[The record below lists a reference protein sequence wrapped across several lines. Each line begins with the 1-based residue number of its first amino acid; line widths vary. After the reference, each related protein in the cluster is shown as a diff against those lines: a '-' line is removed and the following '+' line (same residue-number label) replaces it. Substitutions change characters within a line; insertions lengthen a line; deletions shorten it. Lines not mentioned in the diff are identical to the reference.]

1 MTLLWQTTAMLLVNT
16 HMLTAYCDLDWI
28 MHSYLALELKLVNQ
42 VARPHQPL
50 TESVLAE
57 QDEPWTLFRKKLIE
71 RSHINVCR
79 TDVTVK

>member
-50 TESVLAE
+50 TEKVFWLNMMDPVQGEASL
-57 QDEPWTLFRKKLIE
+57 
-71 RSHINVCR
+71 
-79 TDVTVK
+79 